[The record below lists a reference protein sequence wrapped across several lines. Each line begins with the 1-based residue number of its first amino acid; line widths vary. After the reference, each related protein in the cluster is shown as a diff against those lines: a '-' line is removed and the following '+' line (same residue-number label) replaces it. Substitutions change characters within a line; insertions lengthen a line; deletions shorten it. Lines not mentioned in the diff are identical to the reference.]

1 MSDLGNCDVMANNI
15 KFYMNLKGK
24 TRREICQDL
33 NIAYSTFSD
42 WVNGKKY
49 PRIDKIE
56 LMANY
61 FNITKADLVERHI
74 SDLDKRKVQ
83 ATRIPVLGIVIAGA
97 PAYAE
102 ENIIGWEEVT
112 KKMASRGKLFALKVK
127 GDSMLPKFEEGD
139 IVIVKEQ
146 EDVESGDIAIVLVN
160 GDEATMK
167 QVQKKENGIWLYAF
181 NPAVYEPHFYSNK
194 DIEILPVRIVGKVI
208 ESRRSW

>member
-1 MSDLGNCDVMANNI
+1 MKEEFINRLRDTLIEKNITAADLARKSGIRASSISDYLT
-15 KFYMNLKGK
+15 GK
-24 TRREICQDL
+24 YEPKQ
-33 NIAYSTFSD
+33 
-42 WVNGKKY
+42 
-49 PRIDKIE
+49 DKIDAIATALNVSPAW
-56 LMANY
+56 LMGYANDE
-61 FNITKADLVERHI
+61 T
-74 SDLDKRKVQ
+74 KVQ
-83 ATRIPVLGIVIAGA
+83 ATRIPVLGTVIAGA

>member
-1 MSDLGNCDVMANNI
+1 MKEEFINRLRDTLIEKNITAADLARKSGIRASSISDYLT
-15 KFYMNLKGK
+15 GK
-24 TRREICQDL
+24 YEPKQ
-33 NIAYSTFSD
+33 
-42 WVNGKKY
+42 
-49 PRIDKIE
+49 DKIDAIATALNVSPAW
-56 LMANY
+56 LMGYANDE
-61 FNITKADLVERHI
+61 T
-74 SDLDKRKVQ
+74 KVQ
-83 ATRIPVLGIVIAGA
+83 ATRIPVLGTVIAGA

-112 KKMASRGKLFALKVK
+112 QKMASRGKLFALKVK